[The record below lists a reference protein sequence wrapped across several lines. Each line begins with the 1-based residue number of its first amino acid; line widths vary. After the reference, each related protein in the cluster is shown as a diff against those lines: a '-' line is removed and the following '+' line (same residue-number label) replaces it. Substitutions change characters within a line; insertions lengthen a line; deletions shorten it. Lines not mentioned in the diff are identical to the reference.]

1 MSNQFYFFSELLFTN
16 QYGNISVFSINYGYI
31 RVQWLN
37 IRPANTEYD
46 MIFAKLKN
54 MES

>member
-1 MSNQFYFFSELLFTN
+1 MSNQFYYFSELLFTN

-31 RVQWLN
+31 SVQWLN
-37 IRPANTEYD
+37 ISPANTEYD
-46 MIFAKLKN
+46 TIFTMLKN